1 MDDLSH
7 DTITLPLKEENL
19 ELGSIFYAS
28 ILSELLSI
36 IIAAIIK
43 TPTIVNFLCEK
54 IMTKIIK
61 LTMHQIDGYHFAMS
75 PKFGDLQPSNS
86 HHTFPVANPFARTL
100 SS

>member
-1 MDDLSH
+1 
-7 DTITLPLKEENL
+7 
-19 ELGSIFYAS
+19 
-28 ILSELLSI
+28 
-36 IIAAIIK
+36 
-43 TPTIVNFLCEK
+43 
-54 IMTKIIK
+54 MTKIIK